1 MTEANQGDISDA
13 PQILSDDGSL
23 SEAGLLQALARENP
37 FAETP
42 QPESVETEEAETTEE
57 VEEPEMANEAESQD
71 EEAEESSEEV
81 QEETAEEDGDVLSQI
96 AVDDLSIEDKIE
108 LAKLIGS
115 DVGQDNAKVR
125 RENAMLKKELESYKA
140 QIEDGLSE
148 LSAIPQE
155 FKGLDSTE
163 TLDEKSKEWRSYKDQ
178 IDDML
183 VKTDEEFEINGDW
196 VKRETLAQWGKHY
209 GKLLQGVPEYRQ
221 KIKDAQGFSESKVV
235 EKLKADLPDIEN
247 EDSEFF
253 KKWRDIVDDPQMK
266 LVKHIAPKQFAKV
279 LELAAHSVAFKNAPK
294 STKKLK
300 LPLKKPKNIG
310 TRSNA
315 AKQVSSTKP
324 NKAREA
330 ARERIQSGNYTERD
344 LRMAMFGS

>member
-1 MTEANQGDISDA
+1 MTDANQGDISDA
-13 PQILSDDGSL
+13 PQILSDDGSV
-23 SEAGLLQALARENP
+23 SEAGLLQALAQDP
-37 FAETP
+37 FAEKQ
-42 QPESVETEEAETTEE
+42 QPELVEAEEAETTEE
-57 VEEPEMANEAESQD
+57 VEEPEVVNETESQ
-71 EEAEESSEEV
+71 EEESEESSEEA
-81 QEETAEEDGDVLSQI
+81 EKAAEEDGDVLSQI
-96 AVDDLSIEDKIE
+96 DVDDLSIEDKIE

-155 FKGLDSTE
+155 FKGLNSTE
-163 TLDEKSKEWRSYKDQ
+163 TLDEKSKEWRNYKDQ

-221 KIKDAQGFSESKVV
+221 KLKDAQGFSESKVV
-235 EKLKADLPDIEN
+235 EKLKADLPDIGN
-247 EDSEFF
+247 EDSEFY

-266 LVKHIAPKQFAKV
+266 LVKHIAPKQFARV
-279 LELAAHSVAFKNAPK
+279 LELAAHSVAFKDAPK

-315 AKQVSSTKP
+315 AKQVSSNKP

-330 ARERIQSGNYTERD
+330 ARERIQSGEYSEKD

>member
-1 MTEANQGDISDA
+1 MTDANQGDLSDA

-23 SEAGLLQALARENP
+23 SEAGLLQALAQENP
-37 FAETP
+37 FAEKP
-42 QPESVETEEAETTEE
+42 QPESVEAEEAETTEE
-57 VEEPEMANEAESQD
+57 VEEPEVVNETESQ
-71 EEAEESSEEV
+71 EEESEESSEEA
-81 QEETAEEDGDVLSQI
+81 EKAAEEDGDVLSQI
-96 AVDDLSIEDKIE
+96 DVDDLSIEDKIE

-155 FKGLDSTE
+155 FKGLNSTE
-163 TLDEKSKEWRSYKDQ
+163 TLDEKSKEWRNYKDQ

-221 KIKDAQGFSESKVV
+221 KLKDAQGFSESKVV
-235 EKLKADLPDIEN
+235 EKLKADLPDIGN
-247 EDSEFF
+247 EDSEFY

-266 LVKHIAPKQFAKV
+266 LVKHIAPKQFARV
-279 LELAAHSVAFKNAPK
+279 LELAAHSVAFKDAPK

-315 AKQVSSTKP
+315 AKQVSSSKP

-330 ARERIQSGNYTERD
+330 ARERIQSGEYSEKD

>member
-1 MTEANQGDISDA
+1 MTDANQGDLSDA
-13 PQILSDDGSL
+13 PKILSDDGSV
-23 SEAGLLQALARENP
+23 SEAGLLQALAQDP
-37 FAETP
+37 FAEKQ
-42 QPESVETEEAETTEE
+42 QPESVEAEEAETTEE
-57 VEEPEMANEAESQD
+57 VEEPEVVNETESQ
-71 EEAEESSEEV
+71 EEESEESSEEA
-81 QEETAEEDGDVLSQI
+81 EKAAEEDGDVLSQI
-96 AVDDLSIEDKIE
+96 DVDDLSIEDKIE

-155 FKGLDSTE
+155 FKGLNSTE
-163 TLDEKSKEWRSYKDQ
+163 TLDEKSKEWRNYKDQ

-221 KIKDAQGFSESKVV
+221 KLKDAQGFSESKVV
-235 EKLKADLPDIEN
+235 EKLKADLPDIGN
-247 EDSEFF
+247 EDSEFY

-266 LVKHIAPKQFAKV
+266 LVKHIAPKQFARV
-279 LELAAHSVAFKNAPK
+279 LELAAHSVAFKDAPK

-315 AKQVSSTKP
+315 AKQVSSNKP

-330 ARERIQSGNYTERD
+330 ARERIQSGEYTERD

>member
-1 MTEANQGDISDA
+1 MTDANQGDISDA
-13 PQILSDDGSL
+13 PQILSDDGSV
-23 SEAGLLQALARENP
+23 SEAGLLQALAQDP
-37 FAETP
+37 FAEKQ
-42 QPESVETEEAETTEE
+42 QPELVEAEEAETTEE
-57 VEEPEMANEAESQD
+57 VEEPEVVNETESQ
-71 EEAEESSEEV
+71 EEESEESSEEA
-81 QEETAEEDGDVLSQI
+81 EKAAEEDGDVLSQI
-96 AVDDLSIEDKIE
+96 DVDDLSIEDKIE

-155 FKGLDSTE
+155 FKGLNSTE
-163 TLDEKSKEWRSYKDQ
+163 TLDEKSKEWRNYKDQ

-221 KIKDAQGFSESKVV
+221 KLKDAQGFSESKVV
-235 EKLKADLPDIEN
+235 EKLKADLPDIGN
-247 EDSEFF
+247 EDSEFY

-266 LVKHIAPKQFAKV
+266 LVKHIAPKQFARV
-279 LELAAHSVAFKNAPK
+279 LELAAHSVAFKDAPK

-315 AKQVSSTKP
+315 AKQVSSNKP

-330 ARERIQSGNYTERD
+330 ARERIQSGEYTERD

>member
-1 MTEANQGDISDA
+1 MTDANQGDLSDA
-13 PQILSDDGSL
+13 PKILSDDGSV
-23 SEAGLLQALARENP
+23 SEAGLLQALAQDP
-37 FAETP
+37 FAEK
-42 QPESVETEEAETTEE
+42 QQSELVEAEEAETTEE
-57 VEEPEMANEAESQD
+57 VEEPEVVNETESQ
-71 EEAEESSEEV
+71 EEESEESSEGAEKA
-81 QEETAEEDGDVLSQI
+81 AEEDGDVLSQI
-96 AVDDLSIEDKIE
+96 DVDDLSIEDKIE

-155 FKGLDSTE
+155 FKGLNSTE
-163 TLDEKSKEWRSYKDQ
+163 TLDEKSKEWRNYKDQ

-221 KIKDAQGFSESKVV
+221 KLKDAQGFSESKVV
-235 EKLKADLPDIEN
+235 EKLKADLPDIGN
-247 EDSEFF
+247 EDSEFY

-266 LVKHIAPKQFAKV
+266 LVKHIAPKQFARV
-279 LELAAHSVAFKNAPK
+279 LELAAHSVAFKDAPK

-315 AKQVSSTKP
+315 AKQVSSSKP

-330 ARERIQSGNYTERD
+330 ARERIQSGEYSEKD